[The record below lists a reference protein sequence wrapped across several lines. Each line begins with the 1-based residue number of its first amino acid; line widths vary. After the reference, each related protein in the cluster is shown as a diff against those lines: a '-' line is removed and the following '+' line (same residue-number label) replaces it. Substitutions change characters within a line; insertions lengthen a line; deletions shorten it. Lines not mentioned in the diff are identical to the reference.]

1 MWQRLLLGIVLV
13 AIALAGCARKEVTG
27 NYTDAENPAIHY
39 EFRPDGQWVGTLA
52 LEVPGGLFAHGAG
65 QRLEGTYLRR
75 GDILE
80 LKCTGYFRQDPVSGE
95 FKQERGGG
103 GEAASD
109 HMFLIG
115 EGVLI
120 PTGRKDAVFASDLNP
135 LGARRLQ
142 RDGAEAGPR

>member
-13 AIALAGCARKEVTG
+13 AIAPAGCARKEVAG
-27 NYTDAENPAIHY
+27 NYIDAENPAIHY
-39 EFRPDGQWVGTLA
+39 EFRPDGQWVGTLS

-65 QRLEGTYLRR
+65 QRLEGTYRRR

-80 LKCTGYFRQDPVSGE
+80 LQCTGYFRQDPVSGE
-95 FKQERGGG
+95 FKKERGGG
-103 GEAASD
+103 GDAVSD

-115 EGVLI
+115 EGALI

-142 RDGAEAGPR
+142 PDGGEAAPR